1 MRAGTHP
8 GSSEVLVG
16 HGKRQLGVR
25 AESVQW
31 VGRSSDGPLCSC
43 QYTRP
48 QSTRPVMVP
57 LTSAPFCPQ
66 PPALSAGNNSSQTK
80 GKQAGLA
87 CALTKPSPFTPL
99 QRVGRDWPER
109 WVQDDIKLGEVGK
122 LADALA
128 DKVGRV

>member
-1 MRAGTHP
+1 MERD
-8 GSSEVLVG
+8 SSESG
-16 HGKRQLGVR
+16 Q
-25 AESVQW
+25 SVQW
-31 VGRSSDGPLCSC
+31 AGRSSDGPLCSC
-43 QYTRP
+43 QHTRP

-66 PPALSAGNNSSQTK
+66 PPALSAGSNSSQTK

-87 CALTKPSPFTPL
+87 CVLAKPSPFTPL

-109 WVQDDIKLGEVGK
+109 WVQDDIKLGKVSK